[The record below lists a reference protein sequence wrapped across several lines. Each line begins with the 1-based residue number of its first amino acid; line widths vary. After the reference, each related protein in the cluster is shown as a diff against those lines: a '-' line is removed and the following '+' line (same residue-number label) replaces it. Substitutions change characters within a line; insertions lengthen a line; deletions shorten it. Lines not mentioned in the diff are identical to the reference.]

1 MSWEIDNKRPVY
13 IQLIDELKRRIITGI
28 YQPGSKMP
36 SVRELASE
44 ASVNPNTMQRA
55 LSDLESE
62 GFIITQRTSGRTI
75 TEDEGMIYEAKKV
88 MAREQVRDFIEKMMA
103 LGFSKEDIIELINSE
118 VKNNEHT
125 A

>member
-13 IQLIDELKRRIITGI
+13 IQLIDELKRRIITGT